1 MKVAKD
7 YGDIPSY
14 HHYPEVER
22 CPHCGGELE
31 RSHPVW
37 SKVIVSLEEVA
48 KVTNWGYRCVN
59 RETTCPKPDEV
70 YRSVTADGLTLKNY
84 TFGLDV
90 IVFVGQQRFGECRS
104 LGEIHQALESRGI
117 PISERRVTDYMGE
130 YEVLLKCAQGAKLE
144 TYREQILANGGV
156 VLAIDG
162 VQPEKG
168 KPTLYIFRDALSGAR
183 LHAASLLHNDTDSL
197 KAEMEVVDDLLKEL
211 EVPLQGVVSDNQRAL
226 LQSAAEVWPGV
237 LHHLCHLHFLKAV
250 QRPIRE
256 DDSSLAKELKK
267 GGVASARLSVR

>member
-7 YGDIPSY
+7 YGEIPSY

-37 SKVIVSLEEVA
+37 SKVIVSLEEAA

-70 YRSVTADGLTLKNY
+70 YRSVMADGLALKNY

-104 LGEIHQALESRGI
+104 LAEIHQALESRGV

-144 TYREQILANGGV
+144 NCRQQILANGGV

-197 KAEMEVVDDLLKEL
+197 QAEMEVVDDLMQALG
-211 EVPLQGVVSDNQRAL
+211 VPLQGVVSDDQRAL
-226 LQSAAEVWPGV
+226 LQGVAAVWPGV

-256 DDSSLAKELKK
+256 EDSSLAKELKK

>member
-7 YGDIPSY
+7 YGEIPSY
-14 HHYPEVER
+14 HYYPEVTR
-22 CPHCGGELE
+22 CPHCGGKLE

-37 SKVIVSLEEVA
+37 SKTIVSLEEVA

-70 YRSVTADGLTLKNY
+70 YRSVIADGLALKNY

-90 IVFVGQQRFGECRS
+90 IVFVGHQRFGENRS
-104 LGEIHQALESRGI
+104 LGEIHQALKSRGVS
-117 PISERRVTDYMGE
+117 ISERRVTDYIGE
-130 YEVLLKCAQGAKLE
+130 YEVLLKCAQGAKLAA
-144 TYREQILANGGV
+144 YREQILANGGV

-168 KPTLYIFRDALSGAR
+168 KPTLYIFRDALSGVR

-197 KAEMEVVDDLLKEL
+197 KAEMKVVDGLLKEMGI
-211 EVPLQGVVSDNQRAL
+211 PLQGVVSDDQRAF
-226 LQSAAEVWPGV
+226 LQGVAEVWPSV

-256 DDSSLAKELKK
+256 EDSSLARELKK
-267 GGVASARLSVR
+267 GGVASAKLSVR

>member
-7 YGDIPSY
+7 YGEIPSY

-22 CPHCGGELE
+22 CPHGGGELE
-31 RSHPVW
+31 RRHPEW
-37 SKVIVSLEEVA
+37 SKVIVSLEEA
-48 KVTNWGYRCVN
+48 AQVTNWGYRCVN

-70 YRSVTADGLTLKNY
+70 YRSVMADGLALKNY

-104 LGEIHQALESRGI
+104 LAEIHQALESRGV

-144 TYREQILANGGV
+144 NYREQILANGGI

-211 EVPLQGVVSDNQRAL
+211 GVPLQGVVSDDQRAL
-226 LQSAAEVWPGV
+226 LQGVAEVWPGV

-256 DDSSLAKELKK
+256 EDSSLAKELKK